1 MEKSKKNPLLA
12 GLFNVLVPGSVNI
25 YINKKWRKFILTF
38 TGMVIVLAIFVWV
51 GVSLQGSRSFSL
63 PQGVCPGVLALIVL
77 VPLFLNGLNVAR
89 EHNKILDDEVLYDS
103 RKPVS
108 QDDDNEQLQKIQKMR
123 DEGLISEQQYNTR
136 KSKVDSK
143 NSNLPHRDNKE
154 SE

>member
-1 MEKSKKNPLLA
+1 MI
-12 GLFNVLVPGSVNI
+12 VLGDYCGNERPS
-25 YINKKWRKFILTF
+25 RKTRIIWIAILTLPF
-38 TGMVIVLAIFVWV
+38 WLTPIV
-51 GVSLQGSRSFSL
+51 
-63 PQGVCPGVLALIVL
+63 GVLALIVL

-123 DEGLISEQQYNTR
+123 DEGLISEQQYNMR

-143 NSNLPHRDNKE
+143 K
-154 SE
+154 

>member
-1 MEKSKKNPLLA
+1 MEKSEKNPLLA
-12 GLFNVLVPGSVNI
+12 GLFNMLVPGSVNI
-25 YINKKWRKFILTF
+25 YIKKNWRKFILTF
-38 TGMVIVLAIFVWV
+38 AGMIIVLAIVIWA

-77 VPLFLNGLNVAR
+77 VPLFLNGLNAAR
-89 EHNKILDDEVLYDS
+89 EYNKILEDKVLYDS

-108 QDDDNEQLQKIQKMR
+108 QDDDDEQLKKIQKMR

-143 NSNLPHRDNKE
+143 K
-154 SE
+154 